1 MENEDT
7 YAILIGSDVDTSS
20 FSYYCAFLKH
30 IITDKVDC
38 IENKRPLILVSNDDG
53 IMAKGISEL
62 IKFLRPLGEIVVMA
76 PDAPRSG
83 SGCAL
88 TVTQPVHYQ
97 LLKKDVGLTV
107 YKCSGT
113 PTDCIKLARNQ
124 ILDRKP
130 DLVVGG
136 INHGDNSATN
146 VHYSGTMGIVIEGCL
161 NGIPSIGFSICDH
174 APGADFDAAGPYVRR
189 IAAMVLEKGLPPL
202 TCLNVNFPNTQ
213 EIKGVRICEQAKG
226 HWSGE
231 WQACPRRDDA
241 NFYWLTGEFI
251 DHEPENEKNDHW
263 ALANGYVAITP
274 TVVDM
279 TAYHFM
285 DELKSWEL

>member
-1 MENEDT
+1 M
-7 YAILIGSDVDTSS
+7 
-20 FSYYCAFLKH
+20 
-30 IITDKVDC
+30 
-38 IENKRPLILVSNDDG
+38 ENKRPLILVSNDDG

-189 IAAMVLEKGLPPL
+189 IAAMVLEKG
-202 TCLNVNFPNTQ
+202 
-213 EIKGVRICEQAKG
+213 

>member
-1 MENEDT
+1 MENR
-7 YAILIGSDVDTSS
+7 
-20 FSYYCAFLKH
+20 
-30 IITDKVDC
+30 
-38 IENKRPLILVSNDDG
+38 RPLILISNDDG

-83 SGCAL
+83 SGCAI

-97 LLKKDVGLTV
+97 LLRKDVGLTV

-113 PTDCIKLARNQ
+113 PSDCIKLAWNTV
-124 ILDRKP
+124 LERKP

-146 VHYSGTMGIVIEGCL
+146 VHYSGTMGVVIEGCL
-161 NGIPSIGFSICDH
+161 NGIPSIGFSLCSHD
-174 APGADFDAAGPYVRR
+174 PGANFEPAGPYIRQ

-202 TCLNVNFPNTQ
+202 TCLNVNFPDMA
-213 EIKGVRICEQAKG
+213 ELKGIKICEQAKG
-226 HWSGE
+226 RWTNE
-231 WQACPRRDDA
+231 WEPCPRKGA
-241 NFYWLTGEFI
+241 ENYFWLIGEFK
-251 DHEPENEKNDHW
+251 DDEPENEKNDHW

-274 TVVDM
+274 TVVDV
-279 TAYHFM
+279 TAYGFM
-285 DELKSWEL
+285 NELSKWFE